1 MSCIGASWWRPAA
14 RSRCAI
20 SARWN
25 PLSPSLGRRLP
36 ARTCIRIWRAK
47 ATALAFSLL
56 NNHPFVDGN
65 KRVGHAALETLL
77 MLNGYELDASVDA
90 GEQIILAV
98 AAGRAPREELL
109 GWVRTHLKTTG
120 P

>member
-1 MSCIGASWWRPAA
+1 M
-14 RSRCAI
+14 
-20 SARWN
+20 
-25 PLSPSLGRRLP
+25 P

-109 GWVRTHLKTTG
+109 GWVRTHLQTTG